1 MIFSWSFIDYSTSGL
16 ENALSY
22 FLVSILL
29 YYLVLGKLQQDIQKI
44 YIILALLLLNRLDYS
59 ILFLP
64 LALNLFWKCHSIKR
78 ILHAVWPGSL
88 ILIAWLF
95 FATIYFGTPLPNTFY
110 AKLSAGYPTNEMLIR
125 GWNYLLS
132 MTDDFTSIVV
142 IVTSITLSIFSRNSI
157 LISLS
162 LGQILYLSYIVQA
175 GGDFMLGRHFA
186 ILVFF
191 VCRSNDY
198 LAISNQKLEYI

>member
-1 MIFSWSFIDYSTSGL
+1 M
-16 ENALSY
+16 
-22 FLVSILL
+22 LVIL
-29 YYLVLGKLQQDIQKI
+29 Q
-44 YIILALLLLNRLDYS
+44 
-59 ILFLP
+59 
-64 LALNLFWKCHSIKR
+64 
-78 ILHAVWPGSL
+78 
-88 ILIAWLF
+88 
-95 FATIYFGTPLPNTFY
+95 
-110 AKLSAGYPTNEMLIR
+110 NEMLIR

-186 ILVFF
+186 VLVFLS
-191 VCRSNDY
+191 VGQMI
-198 LAISNQKLEYI
+198 ISLSHNQKLEYISKNILLSCLTACLVFLGAIVGYPFLSSIDYESRRPFVGIPRFKFAYCRRKGALLLDFWFIFT